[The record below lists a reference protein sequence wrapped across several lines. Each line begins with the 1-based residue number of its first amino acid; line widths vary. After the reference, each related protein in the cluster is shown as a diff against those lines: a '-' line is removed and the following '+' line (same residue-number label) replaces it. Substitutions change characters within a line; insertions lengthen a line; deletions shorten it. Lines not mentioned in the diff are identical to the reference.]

1 MTEIWGHRGA
11 PAYAPENTLP
21 SFELALEHG
30 VDGVEFDV
38 QRSADGVLV
47 VVHDESISRTSN
59 GVGRVP
65 DLTFE
70 ELRRCDFSNGFVGFR
85 NTRIPTLH
93 EALDLL
99 GPAGVGI
106 NIELK
111 NGIEPYPGME
121 IEVLDLVQELDLLDR
136 VVISSFNHVNLANL
150 RGKVPPANLG
160 LLYTAQVF
168 DPWRYAQYFGAGAIH
183 PYHKVLDQPEFMWL
197 CHEAGIKVNTWTVD
211 EDADV
216 ARLTE
221 LGVDAII
228 TNFPD
233 RARRA
238 SRLTR

>member
-65 DLTFE
+65 DLTYE

-85 NTRIPTLH
+85 NTRIPTLR
-93 EALDLL
+93 ETLELL
-99 GPAGVGI
+99 GSAGVRI

-111 NGIEPYPGME
+111 NGVQPYPGME
-121 IEVLDLVQELDLLDR
+121 LEVLELVQEMELLDR
-136 VVISSFNHVNLANL
+136 VVISSFNHVSLAAL
-150 RGKVPPANLG
+150 RTVVPPENLG
-160 LLYTAQVF
+160 LLYAAQVF

-183 PYHKVLDQPEFMWL
+183 PYHLVLDQPDFMWL
-197 CHEAGIKVNTWTVD
+197 CHEAGIRVHTWTAD
-211 EDADV
+211 EDKDV
-216 ARLTE
+216 EHLTRI
-221 LGVDAII
+221 GVDAII
-228 TNFPD
+228 TNLPD
-233 RARRA
+233 RARRV
-238 SRLTR
+238 SRRTR